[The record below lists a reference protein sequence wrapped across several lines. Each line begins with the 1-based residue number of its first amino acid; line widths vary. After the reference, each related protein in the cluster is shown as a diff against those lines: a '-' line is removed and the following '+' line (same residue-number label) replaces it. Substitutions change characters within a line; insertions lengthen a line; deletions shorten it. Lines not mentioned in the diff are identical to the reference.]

1 MKKLG
6 FGVMRLPLFDDRDSK
21 NVDYD
26 KAYELIKQFVDSGF
40 SYFDTGYM
48 YHNFYSENVL
58 RDLLVKRF
66 PRESFQI
73 ADKLPVFS
81 IKNAAAV
88 PLIFDE
94 QLRRLGIDY
103 FDYYLL
109 HSLSREFYEP
119 ICEAFGCFEFI
130 AEKKR
135 EGKIREI
142 GFSYHDDSELL
153 DRILTE
159 HPEVDFVQLQINY
172 LDWEDEKIQSRKNYE
187 VARRHGK
194 KIVIM
199 EPVKGGT
206 LVNVSSEVEKL
217 FKDYAPDK
225 SVASWAVRYAAS
237 LEGVFMTLSGMGNI
251 EQVTDNSST
260 MDCFKPLNEE
270 ELEIIAKA
278 TEMIKNAVAIPC
290 TSCGYCVE
298 AGCPVNVNIPK
309 YFELYNAEKTC
320 RVSPETRKVRYSKL
334 CEDFG
339 KASACIGCGKCEAAC
354 PQKINVRERLGEIA
368 EHFEG

>member
-6 FGVMRLPLFDDRDSK
+6 FGVMRLPLFDERDMK
-21 NVDYD
+21 NVDYE
-26 KAYELIKQFVDSGF
+26 KAYELIKLFVDRGF

-73 ADKLPVFS
+73 ADKLPVFAL
-81 IKNAAAV
+81 KNAEAV

-109 HSLSREFYEP
+109 HSVSREFYEP
-119 ICEAFGCFEFI
+119 MCEAFGCFDFI

-142 GFSYHDDSELL
+142 GFSYHDDAELL
-153 DRILTE
+153 DHIFTE

-172 LDWEDEKIQSRKNYE
+172 IDWEDEKVQSRKNYE

-194 KIVIM
+194 KIAIM

-206 LVNVSSEVEKL
+206 LVNIPDKVAKM
-217 FKDYAPDK
+217 FKEYAPDR
-225 SVASWAVRYAAS
+225 SIASWAIRYAAG
-237 LEGVFMTLSGMGNI
+237 LDGVFMTLSGMGNM
-251 EQVTDNSST
+251 EQLCDNIATMTD
-260 MDCFKPLNEE
+260 FEPLNDEE
-270 ELEIIAKA
+270 KALVRKAVEI
-278 TEMIKNAVAIPC
+278 IKNAVAMPC

-298 AGCPVNVNIPK
+298 AGCPAGVNIPK
-309 YFELYNAEKTC
+309 YFELYNTSKAC
-320 RVSPETRKVRYSKL
+320 RISTGDGRARYKKL
-334 CEDFG
+334 CRDFG
-339 KASACIGCGKCEAAC
+339 APSDCIDCGKCEKAC
-354 PQKINVRERLGEIA
+354 PQKLNIRKHLAEIKQWY
-368 EHFEG
+368 EK